1 MKKVVLLLLLL
12 PFATSAYCQPASL
25 KPVYD
30 HCRELLLSDTPY
42 ATEQSYLLT
51 DEVKYT
57 TDGAGYFKSLTPEGN
72 WKDIDYASKQPA
84 AWMPANH
91 LYRVLMIARAYHK
104 NHDATYL
111 EAIHR
116 AARFWIKNDIQC
128 TNWWQNQI
136 NTPFTFSSLMIM
148 LDKDASADELAYLN
162 DVLAKR
168 VPLKNPTGQN
178 LIWQLDNQARLA
190 LIHQDMTAFGESMKA
205 MQQVISVSAKEGIQP
220 DYSFQQHGVM
230 LQFGNYGLHFVNSL
244 LFWMTI
250 TANTPMAFAPEK
262 QQMLF
267 DYCSKGLRW
276 TVFKRGMDLTA
287 LGRQFRDDCDTKRG
301 ECLQVDF
308 NLLKSFDK
316 ADPCKYAMDGFDHS
330 KACELNGNQSFWRS
344 AYMVQ
349 LAKDQYMMSVKMHG
363 AGVKR
368 LESINGD
375 NLRGSFLNDG
385 ATLIQHSGK
394 EYHNIE
400 PIWNWRMLPGVTCDT
415 TVDPVAKETWSTINT
430 SGFVGQVSDGKSGV
444 SAMAYNRLGV
454 KANKSYFF
462 VDGMMVAL
470 GAGISSA
477 DQANVVTTV
486 NQVNANGL
494 KNTYTQKPNNMQ
506 ELIWH
511 DGTAYLFPE
520 RNTPVKMTIH
530 NVHGNW
536 GDVDKGS
543 GNVPVDGRILSIWIE
558 HKQSDHY
565 FYVVKP
571 DISLADTRKLLANLQ
586 VTVLANT
593 PQQQAIK
600 VNKQIMAVFYEAG
613 GLNLG
618 NNTLLKASAPC
629 IMMLGRDNNIWI
641 SDPTQKLQSIDLALS
656 KQTIHVTLPTG
667 DMAGSPARVALMLQK

>member
-1 MKKVVLLLLLL
+1 MKKFVLLLLLL
-12 PFATSAYCQPASL
+12 PFVTPVYSQSAGL
-25 KPVYD
+25 KPIYD

-42 ATEQSYLLT
+42 ASEQSYLLT

-57 TDGAGYFKSLTPEGN
+57 TDAAGYFKLLTPEGN
-72 WKDIDYASKQPA
+72 WNDIDYASKQAA

-91 LYRVLMIARAYHK
+91 LYRVLLIARAYHK
-104 NHDATYL
+104 NHEAAYL

-128 TNWWQNQI
+128 SNWWQNQI

-168 VPLKNPTGQN
+168 VPIKNATGQN

-190 LIHQDMTAFGESMKA
+190 LIHQDMPAFSETMKA
-205 MQQVISVSAKEGIQP
+205 MQVVINISAKEGIQP

-250 TANTPMAFAPEK
+250 TANTPVAFAPEK

-276 TVFKRGMDLTA
+276 TVFKGQMDLTA
-287 LGRQFRDDCDTKRG
+287 IGRQFRDDCDSKRG
-301 ECLQVDF
+301 RCLLADF

-316 ADPCKYAMDGFDHS
+316 TDPCKYAMDGLDEQ
-330 KACELNGNQSFWRS
+330 KCDLNANKGFWRS

-349 LAKDQYMMSVKMHG
+349 LAKDKYMMSVKMHG
-363 AGVKR
+363 NGVKR

-375 NLRGSFLNDG
+375 NMRGSFMNDG
-385 ATLIQHSGK
+385 VALIQHTGK

-400 PIWNWRMLPGVTCDT
+400 PIWNWRMLPGVTSDT
-415 TVDPVAKETWSTINT
+415 TINPESKETMATSNVST
-430 SGFVGQVSDGKSGV
+430 FVGQVSDGTSGI
-444 SAMAYNRLGV
+444 SAMSYNRLGV

-462 VDGMMVAL
+462 VDGMMVAM
-470 GAGISSA
+470 GAGISSI

-486 NQVNANGL
+486 DQVNANGI
-494 KNTYTQKPNNMQ
+494 KNTYVQKPNDMQ
-506 ELIWH
+506 EVIWH

-520 RNTPVKMTIH
+520 RNTPVKMTIK

-543 GNVPVDGRILSIWIE
+543 GNVPAEGRVLSMYIE
-558 HKQSDHY
+558 HKQNDHY
-565 FYVVKP
+565 FYIAKP
-571 DISLADTRKLLANLQ
+571 DVSLTDAKKLLNNLP

-593 PQQQAIK
+593 TQAQAIR
-600 VNKQIMAVFYEAG
+600 VNQLIMVVFYEAG
-613 GLNLG
+613 SL
-618 NNTLLKASAPC
+618 TIDKKTIKSDSPC
-629 IMMLGRDNNIWI
+629 IVMLESDGSIWV
-641 SDPTQKLQSIDLALS
+641 SDPSQKLQSFNLTVAEHNIS
-656 KQTIHVTLPTG
+656 VQLPVG
-667 DMAGSPARVALMLQK
+667 DMAGSSVRVDTTEQK